1 MGFECSSVELE
12 EGMGGIQIKT
22 TNALFPVAKPGLQ
35 QAPLSLIS
43 AKLPN
48 VKLIRNLIVI

>member
-1 MGFECSSVELE
+1 MGFECPSVELE